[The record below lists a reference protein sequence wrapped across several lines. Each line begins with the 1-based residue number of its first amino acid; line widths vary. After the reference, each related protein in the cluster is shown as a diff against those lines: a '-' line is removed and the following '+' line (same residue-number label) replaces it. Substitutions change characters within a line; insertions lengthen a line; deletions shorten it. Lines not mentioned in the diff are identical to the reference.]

1 MKNEGG
7 KKKDITSGISPS
19 KKDVVTPDKTSQK
32 LNESTVTM
40 APDGLYPMPIPSSF
54 NTFQID
60 SARRMHMLT
69 VKSRTPLKF
78 RQANFGSNDTKAG
91 PWDSHDQGRS
101 LKAKSEKKSELRSKD
116 SDVQV
121 QVQVPAMG
129 CHDQN
134 CQNPRCAHCGAVII
148 PAPAATFPFKDTPSI
163 SINDWQIYTARKPI
177 LTKEEIENFES
188 ILGVPVPEMIFGNNK
203 VELLNTN
210 KNLHICFNSLDAL
223 RTVSIDSKDIPKV
236 SYANEWF
243 KSRAK
248 AHHSDDDVIMEIIK
262 PYDWTYTTHYRG
274 TDLKVPEGG
283 FVHDDSYAIPHD
295 KLTKHSPILFFDDM
309 TLFEDELG
317 DNGISTLNIKIR
329 VMHDCML
336 VLQRSFVRVDNVL
349 VRIHDTRLYV
359 DFEENLVVR
368 EFKRQQQD
376 YDKLLSLASNHS
388 DPKGLLRDMQWCSMR
403 LPVVDVRREYAK
415 LS

>member
-1 MKNEGG
+1 MVKANNAE
-7 KKKDITSGISPS
+7 KDEASSGPTFSSHDVINHENQPSRKAIT
-19 KKDVVTPDKTSQK
+19 K
-32 LNESTVTM
+32 
-40 APDGLYPMPIPSSF
+40 APDGLYPKPIASSF

-60 SARRMHMLT
+60 AARRMHMLT
-69 VKSRTPLKF
+69 INSRMPPRFKTPNSDP
-78 RQANFGSNDTKAG
+78 RDTKAG
-91 PWDSHDQGRS
+91 QSRHFHDEKSSESRS
-101 LKAKSEKKSELRSKD
+101 PDKNEQSTTDKD
-116 SDVQV
+116 V

-129 CHDQN
+129 CDDQN

-163 SINDWQIYTARKPI
+163 SINDWEIYTARKPI
-177 LTKEEIENFES
+177 LTKEEIEHFES

-203 VELLNTN
+203 VEVLNSN

-223 RTVSIDSKDIPKV
+223 RTVSVDNKDILKV
-236 SYANEWF
+236 SYADEWF

-248 AHHSDDDVIMEIIK
+248 AHHNDDDVLMEIIK
-262 PYDWTYTTHYRG
+262 PYDWTYTTHYFG
-274 TDLKVPEGG
+274 TDLTVPEGG
-283 FVHDDSYAIPHD
+283 FVHDDSYTIPHD
-295 KLTKHSPILFFDDM
+295 KLTKHNPILFFNDM

-376 YDKLLSLASNHS
+376 YDKLLNLAAGHS
-388 DPKGLLRDMQWCSMR
+388 DPKKLLRDMQWCSMR